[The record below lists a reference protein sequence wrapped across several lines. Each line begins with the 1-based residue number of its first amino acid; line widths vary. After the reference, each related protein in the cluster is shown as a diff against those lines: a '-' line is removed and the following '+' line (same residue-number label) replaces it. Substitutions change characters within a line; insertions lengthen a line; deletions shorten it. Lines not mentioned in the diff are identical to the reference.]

1 MSDKFL
7 GFGGIYLE
15 SDDDLIGEAL
25 GIRVDKYGNLRTVD
39 KPLKNIDLLS
49 EPVEIKSGE
58 WEYFTIHTG
67 AKSFSF
73 LGLTESQHG
82 NVEVAFTNHISG
94 TSMPYSYEKIPISNN
109 RFETDTYVS
118 KSET

>member
-1 MSDKFL
+1 
-7 GFGGIYLE
+7 
-15 SDDDLIGEAL
+15 
-25 GIRVDKYGNLRTVD
+25 
-39 KPLKNIDLLS
+39 S

-118 KSET
+118 KSETVRFVVKNVSNQTITIQRLQAIENPIPIENNI